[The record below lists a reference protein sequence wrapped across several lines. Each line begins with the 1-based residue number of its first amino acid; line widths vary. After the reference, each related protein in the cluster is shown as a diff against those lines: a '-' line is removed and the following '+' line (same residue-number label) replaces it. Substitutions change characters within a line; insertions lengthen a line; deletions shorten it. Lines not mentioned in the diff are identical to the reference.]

1 MSLVD
6 DMQTFVCTVE
16 AESFSGA
23 AQRLGVVKSIV
34 SRRISK
40 LETRLGANLFN
51 RTTRRLSLTETGQAY
66 YERARQILADI
77 AEADEVAGRMQA
89 ALSGKIRV
97 AAPMSFGI
105 SHLSPAI
112 AEFLVLHPG
121 LEIELELN
129 DRRVDLVGEGYDLA
143 IRIGKLPDS
152 SLIARTL
159 THCRHFVCASPAYLE
174 ARGEPT
180 SLNDLTREPHQCL
193 IYNNIALP
201 EQWRFRVDGEW
212 KSVRVRAKRLGVNN
226 GEVLRD
232 AAIAGLGLVVLPAFL
247 AARAIREG
255 QLRSVLQEF
264 ELETSFIHAIWPP
277 NRQLSAK
284 VRAFVDHLT
293 VRFEGTPFT
302 DFQ

>member
-6 DMQTFVCTVE
+6 EMQAFVYAVE

-23 AQRLGVVKSIV
+23 AQRLGVVKSII
-34 SRRISK
+34 SRRISNM
-40 LETRLGANLFN
+40 ETRLGASLLN

-66 YERARQILADI
+66 YERSCQILADI
-77 AEADEVAGRMQA
+77 AEADEVAGRMQT
-89 ALSGKIRV
+89 ALSGKLRV

-105 SHLSPAI
+105 SHLSSTV

-143 IRIGKLPDS
+143 VRIGKLPDS

-159 THCRHFVCASPAYLE
+159 APCLHFVCASPAYLE

-180 SLNDLTREPHQCL
+180 SLDDLAREPHHCL
-193 IYNNIALP
+193 IYRNIALP

-212 KSVRVRAKRLGVNN
+212 KPVRVRAKRLGVNN

-232 AAIAGLGLVVLPAFL
+232 AAVAGLGLVVLPAFI
-247 AARAIREG
+247 AAQAIRDG
-255 QLRSVLQEF
+255 HLRTVLQEF
-264 ELETSFIHAIWPP
+264 ELETSFIHAVWPP

-284 VRAFVDHLT
+284 VRAFVDHLAA
-293 VRFEGTPFT
+293 RFGGTSFT
-302 DFQ
+302 DLR